1 MTPELASLS
10 TDFATRAPRAARLD
24 ALARQLDLGP
34 IGCRVRW
41 RGWGLDDRQRP
52 PLVLLHGGHGNWMHW
67 VRNIEALAEERA
79 VWVPDMPGYGD
90 SDAVDEGGL
99 DTLLGRLMAGIA
111 QLPGVPERRVDL
123 AGFSFGGLVAAH
135 VAARAAE
142 AVASNETALRVH
154 HLLLLGPAGH
164 GGARRPRGALQDW
177 HAAAQAQDTAAL
189 ATIMRHNLLMHMLH
203 DDAAIDD
210 EALAVHTRACQA
222 TRFRSKRL
230 SRAGGLQAL
239 VAAHAGPAA
248 AVWGAHDVTADPA
261 EAATLVARPAQV
273 IPAAGH
279 WVQYEAATQVNAWM
293 REVLGRG

>member
-1 MTPELASLS
+1 MTPEVASLS
-10 TDFATRAPRAARLD
+10 IDFATRAPRAARLD
-24 ALARQLDLGP
+24 ALARQLDFGP
-34 IGCRVRW
+34 IGGRVRW
-41 RGWGLDDRQRP
+41 RGWGLHGRRRP

-99 DTLLGRLMAGIA
+99 DTLLARLMAGIA
-111 QLPGVPERRVDL
+111 QLPGVPERGVDL

-135 VAARAAE
+135 LAARATE
-142 AVASNETALRVH
+142 APESNEMALQVH

-189 ATIMRHNLLMHMLH
+189 AAIMRHNLLMHMLH

-210 EALAVHTRACQA
+210 EALALHTRACQA

-248 AVWGAHDVTADPA
+248 AVWGMHDVTVDPA
-261 EAATLVARPAQV
+261 EAAALVGCPAQI
-273 IPAAGH
+273 IPGAGH
-279 WVQYEAATQVNAWM
+279 WVQYEAATQVNAWL
-293 REVLGRG
+293 REALGG